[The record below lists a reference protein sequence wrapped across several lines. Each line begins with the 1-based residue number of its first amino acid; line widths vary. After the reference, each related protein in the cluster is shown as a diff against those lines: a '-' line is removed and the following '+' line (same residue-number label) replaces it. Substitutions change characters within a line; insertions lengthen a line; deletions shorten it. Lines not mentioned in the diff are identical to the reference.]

1 MDDTAQQLVRLCG
14 LFAEY
19 TGRSVSTVS
28 RYATGSG
35 ETVARLCRGKTIT
48 TRRAER
54 AFRFLSENWPDPAE
68 WPEGIPRPGPVAGTE
83 SGAPRRVHR

>member
-1 MDDTAQQLVRLCG
+1 MDDTARQLVRLCG

-35 ETVARLCRGKTIT
+35 ETVARLCRGRTIT

-54 AFRFLSENWPDPAE
+54 AFRFLSENWPAPAE
-68 WPEGIPRPGPVAGTE
+68 WPDGIPRPTPIETTEAGVEIRT
-83 SGAPRRVHR
+83 SS